1 MAMVTWKGRTAKV
14 FHGKTWD
21 KRVLLYTVNS
31 MSIDILSG
39 EVYG

>member
-1 MAMVTWKGRTAKV
+1 MPGMMWKSPTLKAFPGN
-14 FHGKTWD
+14 TWD